1 MPRPRSDDTV
11 DQIKSRLDLVEVVQQ
26 YVPLRKR
33 GRELWGL
40 CPFHPEKTP
49 SLSVSP
55 TKQVYYCF
63 GCGEGGDV
71 FRFLRKVE
79 NLEFAEVVER
89 LARTAGV
96 TLRYE
101 GDSEASRRAA
111 GRRNAIH
118 KAIDEAA
125 KNPGGAAGAGLG
137 IGAGIALGQQ
147 MGMHMNPTGSP
158 SSLPAAF
165 FVAVN
170 GTQTGPFDMNTLATK
185 TRDGSLTPETLVWR
199 QGMAGWAGAGAVPE
213 FQSLFAATP
222 PPLPKG

>member
-1 MPRPRSDDTV
+1 MAGRIRDEDVEAVRSRTDIVQVVSGFLQLKKAGRD
-11 DQIKSRLDLVEVVQQ
+11 SLV
-26 YVPLRKR
+26 
-33 GRELWGL
+33 GL

-89 LARTAGV
+89 LARAAGV

-101 GDSEASRRAA
+101 GDSEASRRAT
-111 GRRNAIH
+111 GRRNVLH

-125 KNPGGAAGAGLG
+125 RLYERMLLEGREGAEA
-137 IGAGIALGQQ
+137 
-147 MGMHMNPTGSP
+147 
-158 SSLPAAF
+158 
-165 FVAVN
+165 
-170 GTQTGPFDMNTLATK
+170 
-185 TRDGSLTPETLVWR
+185 
-199 QGMAGWAGAGAVPE
+199 
-213 FQSLFAATP
+213 
-222 PPLPKG
+222 